1 MDFISNTGFDSS
13 SCKSLYVGNLH
24 PYVNE
29 VMLQEIFATLGPVA
43 EVKVIKDKVTGMS
56 AGYGFIKF
64 LDHRAADL
72 ALQSINGRVLYGQV
86 SDGATVSI
94 ESSE

>member
-1 MDFISNTGFDSS
+1 MPALLAPLCPPQQLGSNGA
-13 SCKSLYVGNLH
+13 LH
-24 PYVNE
+24 S
-29 VMLQEIFATLGPVA
+29 Q
-43 EVKVIKDKVTGMS
+43 DKVTGMS

-86 SDGATVSI
+86 SVNPL
-94 ESSE
+94 